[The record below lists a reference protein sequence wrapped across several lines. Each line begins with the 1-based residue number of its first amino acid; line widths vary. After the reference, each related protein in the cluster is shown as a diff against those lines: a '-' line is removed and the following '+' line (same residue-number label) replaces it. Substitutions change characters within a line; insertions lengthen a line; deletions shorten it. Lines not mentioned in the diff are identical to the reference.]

1 MPLLLYVTPEA
12 SLIGSRLT
20 PPPGSAETLPMMWK
34 MGSMG
39 CSAFGWQASGSAAA
53 GSGAV
58 VAAAASSA
66 AAARA
71 GARRASFPVHR
82 EPLPSTSQTVF

>member
-1 MPLLLYVTPEA
+1 M
-12 SLIGSRLT
+12 GSRLT
-20 PPPGSAETLPMMWK
+20 PPPGSADTLPMMWK

-39 CSAFGWQASGSAAA
+39 CSAFGWQASGSA
-53 GSGAV
+53 

-71 GARRASFPVHR
+71 GAHLASLRDEGRAKENGGGGASSSELAGAYFV
-82 EPLPSTSQTVF
+82 